1 MEIELKY
8 AVKDEEVIKKI
19 LHDPYLESIKDNL
32 KCMQYISIL
41 KIEGFSG
48 KESLFALEKKEAS

>member
-19 LHDPYLESIKDNL
+19 LHDPYLESIKD
-32 KCMQYISIL
+32 KDTADCD
-41 KIEGFSG
+41 IEMERFQ
-48 KESLFALEKKEAS
+48 